1 MNTQT
6 RIKALDG
13 RLLSTIRW
21 SLSHCASFV
30 LDLLYPLAC
39 AGCGKVGEGVWCAA
53 CDARIPRLMPPEQ
66 QKFLPLDPPW
76 QDRQLLVASGARYGS
91 PLREAIHAF
100 KYDGTPGLAATLAPL
115 LLDAWRHAALNA
127 DVIVPVPLHARRRRE
142 RGYNQSELLAREVG
156 AACGVPVDTQ
166 LLARVRYTD
175 QQALLKG
182 AARKQNVQDAFAAG
196 AGANGKLIVLVDD
209 VLTSGATLTAC
220 ASVLLNAGAA
230 SVCALTLAR
239 AE

>member
-6 RIKALDG
+6 QLKALDG

-21 SLSHCASFV
+21 SVSRCVAFV

-53 CDARIPRLMPPEQ
+53 CDARVPRLAPPEQ
-66 QKFLPLDPPW
+66 LKSIPLDAPW
-76 QDRQLLVASGARYGS
+76 QTRSLQVASGARYAD

-100 KYDGTPGLAATLAPL
+100 KYEGTPALAAPLASL
-115 LLDAWRHAALNA
+115 MLEAWRSAVWQA
-127 DVIVPVPLHARRRRE
+127 DVLVPVPLHTRRRRE
-142 RGYNQSELLAREVG
+142 RGYNQSELLALQLS
-156 AACGVPVDTQ
+156 AACGVPVDAR
-166 LLARVRYTD
+166 LLARVRYTN

-182 AARKQNVQDAFAAG
+182 AARKQNVQGAFACG
-196 AGANGKLIVLVDD
+196 PGANGKLIVLVDD
-209 VLTSGATLTAC
+209 VFTSGSTLLAC
-220 ASVLLNAGAA
+220 AGALLSAGAA
-230 SVCALTLAR
+230 GVRAVTLAR